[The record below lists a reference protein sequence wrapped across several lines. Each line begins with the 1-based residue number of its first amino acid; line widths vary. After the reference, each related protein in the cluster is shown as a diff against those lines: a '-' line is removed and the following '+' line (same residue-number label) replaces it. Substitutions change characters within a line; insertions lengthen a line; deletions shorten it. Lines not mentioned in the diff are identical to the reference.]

1 VLVEEVVVHLS
12 IKELLVQCREQLL
25 QLHLPSPCMV
35 QEVVEEPSVQG
46 QESLVV
52 PVVLV
57 VMDTF

>member
-1 VLVEEVVVHLS
+1 
-12 IKELLVQCREQLL
+12 
-25 QLHLPSPCMV
+25 MV